1 MPQSATPKLGLY
13 RALADGSENFSL
25 VNDLLN
31 NWDKIDA
38 AMGATAVTS
47 STRPASAFNGQV
59 IRETDTGRVYI
70 SNGTLPGSASFT
82 TQAFVYGVR
91 TVSGSA
97 AQRAIKLGFS
107 QDSVD
112 DRYFV
117 QNDGTTWWGSG
128 SATVDTNLYRAGAN
142 VLKTDDS
149 LQVGGD
155 LTVSGI
161 GQKTFLLTTTDR
173 VITSNTT
180 LAGDTELTASLAA
193 NAKYIITVRA
203 VVAGTTG
210 DFQTSWTMPASA
222 TGVKFCTGPALAST
236 NRADTTMRASAHAFS
251 SAVNYGLNDS
261 VNGVVVEEIGYVS
274 TVSAGSWFWNRAQN
288 TSSASATTVQAP
300 SVAIIERVA

>member
-13 RALADGSENFSL
+13 RALADGSENFSI

-97 AQRAIKLGFS
+97 AQRALKLGWS

-128 SATVDTNLYRAGAN
+128 SAAVDTNLYRVATDS
-142 VLKTDDS
+142 LRTDDS
-149 LQVGGD
+149 FTIGGN
-155 LTVSGI
+155 LTVVGI
-161 GQKTFLLTTTDR
+161 GAKTFLLTTTDR
-173 VITSNTT
+173 VITSSVT
-180 LAGDTELTASLAA
+180 LTGDAELTASLAA

-203 VVAGTTG
+203 SVAGTAG
-210 DFQTSWTMPASA
+210 DFQTSWTVPASA

-236 NRADTTMRASAHAFS
+236 NRADTTMRSSAHAFAT
-251 SAVNYGLNDS
+251 AVNYGLNDAA
-261 VNGVVVEEIGYVS
+261 NGAVVEEIGYVS
-274 TVSAGSWFWNRAQN
+274 TVGAGTWTWNRGQN